1 MTRSNKPRINIF
13 SLLFDLFIDLA
24 LMGMG
29 VLLYYHFLVYPL
41 GPVGLSPVVIN
52 IFGSKELAVMVISGL
67 PFFIGLFSLIKTLSR
82 TVKKLTVPSKPK

>member
-13 SLLFDLFIDLA
+13 SLLFDLIIDFA

-29 VLLYYHFLVYPL
+29 ALLYYHFLVYPL

-52 IFGSKELAVMVISGL
+52 IFGSKELAVLVISGV
-67 PFFIGLFSLIKTLSR
+67 PFFIGLFSLIKTLFR
-82 TVKKLTVPSKPK
+82 TVKKLTVSSRSK